1 MILKKKHLN
10 PSKKIFLKK
19 KRNYFCTKF
28 RDYFSI
34 SFVGVWEKPLDVLP
48 NFDNRFAKDLFG
60 APYDTFNG
68 FTPDGYVVAIEN
80 KPFPMVVLSSTR
92 LVIKAKDRNSLQQY
106 METLQPK
113 IVEFVHGN
121 SFSSFGINSEYQWT
135 DINESS
141 EVWLW
146 KHFINPSLSD
156 EYSFQ
161 MCNKLNLRIGIN
173 ESQVANV
180 EIEPRRGIRN
190 GIFANINH
198 HHNQIL
204 NSIPIGEEAKLLIE
218 SSIKT
223 IEERII
229 KRLIE
234 NER

>member
-1 MILKKKHLN
+1 MEKT
-10 PSKKIFLKK
+10 S
-19 KRNYFCTKF
+19 
-28 RDYFSI
+28 FSI
-34 SFVGVWEKPLDVLP
+34 SFVGVWEKPLAVLP

-60 APYDTFNG
+60 LPYDTFNG

-80 KPFPMVVLSSTR
+80 KPFPMVVLSPTR
-92 LVIKAKDRNSLQQY
+92 LVIKSKDRNGLQEY
-106 METLQPK
+106 MEALQPEIDK
-113 IVEFVHGN
+113 FIHGN
-121 SFSSFGINSEYQWT
+121 RFSSFGINSEYQWT

-146 KHFINPSLSD
+146 NHFINPSLSD
-156 EYSFQ
+156 VSSFQ
-161 MCNKLNLRIGIN
+161 MCNKLNLRLGIN
-173 ESQVANV
+173 ETQVANV

-198 HHNQIL
+198 HHNQFL
-204 NSIPIGEEAKLLIE
+204 SGMPIGEEAKSLIE
-218 SSIKT
+218 SSIET